1 MEAKDLCMGC
11 MEEKGS
17 IEKCPHCQWEEGT
30 EASSHMHLP
39 PGTILN
45 GKYVLGRA
53 LGQGGFGITY
63 LARDIYLDRKLA
75 IKEFFPRD
83 LVRRDY
89 DTHDL
94 MVHDMEMEEQYDYGM
109 EKFLEEGRTLAKFEE
124 HPNIVSV
131 QDFFKEHQT
140 AYLVMN
146 YIQGIALND
155 YLKEKGQPLAF
166 HEALPIMMPVLDALN
181 AVHEAGLLHRD
192 ISPDNIFISLGARVM
207 ILDFGA
213 ARHAMT
219 QQKRNYSIIL
229 KPGYAPPEQYRQS
242 GNQGPWTDIY
252 AAAATFYQ
260 AITGQMLPDALD
272 RMDYEAVPWPDWM
285 YQETSPLQRQ
295 ALETALAVQVE
306 NRFQGIAD
314 FQNAL
319 LSDAPRAAS
328 ETTVV
333 EAERP
338 YMPERPPAPSPVPSS
353 PVPPP
358 APVSSHQTTVADQ
371 SAGVP
376 YEPVQPPIYR
386 GEKNSTVINI
396 GRSADNDIVI
406 QEESISRHHARLTQ
420 ENGQWYLQDLG
431 STHGSFVDGRPVK
444 EATLLKEGAYIK
456 ISRAMFYFN
465 GKHLLSERGEVL
477 HTLQPAPSS
486 ASPRPVG
493 QQAAFLENTNTASRR
508 LMILGGL
515 VIAMVTVIVLI
526 YLVSG

>member
-1 MEAKDLCMGC
+1 MEAQNLCMGC
-11 MEEKGS
+11 MEEKGAAGVC
-17 IEKCPHCQWEEGT
+17 ENCGWEEGT
-30 EASSHMHLP
+30 GASSHMHLP

-45 GKYVLGRA
+45 RKYLIGRA

-63 LARDIYLDRKLA
+63 LAHDMYLDRKLA

-83 LVRRDY
+83 LVRRDHE
-89 DTHDL
+89 THSVV
-94 MVHDMEMEEQYDYGM
+94 VHDNEMQEQYDYGM
-109 EKFLEEGRTLAKFEE
+109 EKFLDEGRTLAKFEE

-131 QDFFKEHQT
+131 QDFFKDHET

-155 YLKEKGQPLAF
+155 YLKEKGQPLPF
-166 HEALPIMMPVLDALN
+166 NEAQQIMMPVLDALN

-192 ISPDNIFISLGARVM
+192 ISPDNIFISVGARVM

-242 GNQGPWTDIY
+242 GNQGAWTDIY

-272 RMDYEAVPWPDWM
+272 RLDYEQVPWPDWI
-285 YQETSPLQRQ
+285 YSHTTPQQRQ

-306 NRFQGIAD
+306 QRYQSIID

-319 LSDAPRAAS
+319 LSDAPRAGQQAPAQAAS
-328 ETTVV
+328 
-333 EAERP
+333 
-338 YMPERPPAPSPVPSS
+338 
-353 PVPPP
+353 PPP
-358 APVSSHQTTVADQ
+358 PPPPPPQFEQQTTVADQ
-371 SAGVP
+371 SRQASYQP
-376 YEPVQPPIYR
+376 ARPPIYQ
-386 GEKNSTVINI
+386 GVKGSTVINI

-406 QEESISRHHARLTQ
+406 QEESVSRHHARMKL
-420 ENGQWYLQDLG
+420 ENAQWYIEDLG
-431 STHGSFVDGRPVK
+431 STHGTFVDGNPVR
-444 EATLLKEGAYIK
+444 EAVLLKAATYIK
-456 ISRAMFYFN
+456 ISQTTFYFD

-477 HTLQPAPSS
+477 HTLQQVSSPSAPHPASS
-486 ASPRPVG
+486 RAVGSSPPVG
-493 QQAAFLENTNTASRR
+493 QQAAFFENTNNASKR
-508 LMILGGL
+508 LMMLGG
-515 VIAMVTVIVLI
+515 VIVLMVMLI
-526 YLVSG
+526 IIIFMVS

>member
-1 MEAKDLCMGC
+1 MEARDLCMGC
-11 MEEKGS
+11 MEEKGNS
-17 IEKCPHCQWEEGT
+17 QACDNCGWEEGT
-30 EASSHMHLP
+30 CASSHMHLP

-45 GKYVLGRA
+45 RKYVIGRA

-63 LARDIYLDRKLA
+63 LARDLYLDRKLA

-83 LVRRDY
+83 LVRRD
-89 DTHDL
+89 HDSHAVV
-94 MVHDMEMEEQYDYGM
+94 VHDAEMQEQYDYGM

-124 HPNIVSV
+124 HPNIVSA
-131 QDFFKEHQT
+131 QDFFKEYQT

-166 HEALPIMMPVLDALN
+166 DEALPIMMPVLDALN

-219 QQKRNYSIIL
+219 QQKKNYSIIL

-242 GNQGPWTDIY
+242 GNQGAWTDIY

-272 RMDYEAVPWPDWM
+272 RMDYEAVPWPDWI
-285 YQETSPLQRQ
+285 YHETTPQQRQ

-306 NRFQGIAD
+306 NRYQRIVD

-319 LSDAPRAAS
+319 LTDAPRAAS
-328 ETTVV
+328 ES
-333 EAERP
+333 
-338 YMPERPPAPSPVPSS
+338 PEREPARNSAP
-353 PVPPP
+353 PPP
-358 APVSSHQTTVADQ
+358 APVSGHRTTVADQ
-371 SAGVP
+371 HQSRGMD
-376 YEPVQPPIYR
+376 YQPVQAPIYR
-386 GEKNSTVINI
+386 GEKHSTVINI

-406 QEESISRHHARLTQ
+406 QEESISRHHARLKQ

-431 STHGSFVDGRPVK
+431 STHGTFIDGHPVK
-444 EATLLKEGAYIK
+444 EAVPLKEGAYIK
-456 ISRAMFYFN
+456 ISRVMFYYN

-477 HTLQPAPSS
+477 HTLQPSGSGAPPPP
-486 ASPRPVG
+486 ASPSAAGSSRPVG

-508 LMILGGL
+508 LMILGGV